1 MSDRHAHA
9 SYVHGHSRVHALPA
23 HTKLVALLI
32 VIVAV
37 VATPRERVGFFAVHA
52 LVIIAAA
59 ASAQLGPRFI
69 GGRLL
74 IGAPFLAFALMLP
87 FVGGGDR
94 VVVGALSLSV
104 GGIWGA
110 WSVLVKGTLALTAS
124 IVVTATTPV
133 PELLAGLGRLRVPVV
148 ITEIAGFM
156 VRYLEVIAGEMQRT
170 KVAMAARGYQPRWAW
185 QGTALATSAG
195 ALFIRSHER
204 GERVYDAMLSRGYQ
218 GRLPQLDATAATSA
232 EWVRALALPLCAVA
246 AATFAVIA

>member
-1 MSDRHAHA
+1 MSAGHTHAL
-9 SYVHGHSRVHALPA
+9 YVHGDSRLHALPA
-23 HTKLVALLI
+23 HVKLVALLI

-37 VATPRERVGFFAVHA
+37 VATPRERVGVFAAHA
-52 LVIIAAA
+52 AVIIVAAA
-59 ASAQLGPRFI
+59 GAHLSPRFI

-74 IGAPFLAFALMLP
+74 IGAPFLAFAFLLP

-104 GGIWGA
+104 GGLWGA
-110 WSVLVKGTLALTAS
+110 WSVLVKGTLALAAS
-124 IVVTATTPV
+124 VVVTATTPV
-133 PELLAGLGRLRVPVV
+133 PALLAGLGRLRVPVV

-156 VRYLEVIAGEMQRT
+156 VRYLEVIAGEMHRA

-218 GRLPQLDATAATSA
+218 GRLPQLGATTATRA
-232 EWVRALALPLCAVA
+232 DWARALALPLCAA
-246 AATFAVIA
+246 AAAALAVIG